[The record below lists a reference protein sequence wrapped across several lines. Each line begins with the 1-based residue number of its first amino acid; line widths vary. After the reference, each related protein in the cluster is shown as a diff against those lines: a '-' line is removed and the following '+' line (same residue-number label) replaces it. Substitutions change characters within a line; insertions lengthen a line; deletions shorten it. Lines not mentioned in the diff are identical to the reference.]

1 MNIGFIGLGQ
11 MGVGMASNLI
21 KAGHQI
27 TVYNRSPG
35 KAEPLV
41 AQGAKQA
48 GSVAEACGAPV
59 VVTMLA
65 DDGALEAVAF
75 GPDGVLARLP
85 KGALHISCST
95 ISVALSDRL
104 TAAHGA
110 AGQAFVAAP
119 VFGRPPAAAAAEL
132 VVVAAGKP
140 EALKTA
146 KPLFDAVGRVT
157 YEVGETPSAANLIKL
172 SGNFLI
178 ACAIES
184 MGEAM
189 ALVAKGGVDRAQFH
203 EILTST
209 IFNASVYKN
218 YGSMIA
224 KGVFEPAGFPAP
236 LGLKDLRLAQGAAD
250 ALQVP
255 LPIAGLLRDRYLT
268 LLAHGGDH
276 LDWGAIGGL
285 AAKDAAVK

>member
-11 MGVGMASNLI
+11 MGAGMASNLI
-21 KAGHQI
+21 KAGHQV
-27 TVYNRSPG
+27 TVYNRSPA

-41 AQGAKQA
+41 AQGAKRA
-48 GSVAEACGAPV
+48 ESVAEACGAPV

-65 DDGALEAVAF
+65 DDSALEAVAF
-75 GPDGVLARLP
+75 GPGGVVARLP

-95 ISVALSDRL
+95 ISVALADRL
-104 TAAHGA
+104 AAAHGE

-140 EALKTA
+140 AARATA
-146 KPLFDAVGRVT
+146 KPLLAAIGRIT
-157 YEVGETPSAANLIKL
+157 YEVGEKPSAANLIKL

-178 ACAIES
+178 ACAVEA

-189 ALVAKGGVDRAQFH
+189 ALVAKGGVDRSQFH

-209 IFNASVYKN
+209 IFNAPVYKN
-218 YGSMIA
+218 YGNMIA
-224 KGVFEPAGFPAP
+224 KGIYEPAGFPAP
-236 LGLKDLRLAQGAAD
+236 LGLKDVRLAQAA
-250 ALQVP
+250 AEELQVP
-255 LPIAGLLRDRYLT
+255 LPIAGLLRDRYLS
-268 LLAHGGDH
+268 LLAHGGAH
-276 LDWGAIGGL
+276 LDWAAIGGL
-285 AAKDAAVK
+285 AAKDAALE

>member
-21 KAGHQI
+21 KAGHQV

-41 AQGAKQA
+41 AQGAKRA

-146 KPLFDAVGRVT
+146 KPLFEAVGRVT
-157 YEVGETPSAANLIKL
+157 YEAGETPSAANLIKL

-189 ALVAKGGVDRAQFH
+189 ALVAKGGVDRTQFH